1 MKFYNYRWEAKEHE
15 IMASAAN
22 ITGLTFQGVRTSE
35 GVSYKILFE
44 SYSMLIYVNYITIGG
59 YILVN

>member
-1 MKFYNYRWEAKEHE
+1 
-15 IMASAAN
+15 MASAAN